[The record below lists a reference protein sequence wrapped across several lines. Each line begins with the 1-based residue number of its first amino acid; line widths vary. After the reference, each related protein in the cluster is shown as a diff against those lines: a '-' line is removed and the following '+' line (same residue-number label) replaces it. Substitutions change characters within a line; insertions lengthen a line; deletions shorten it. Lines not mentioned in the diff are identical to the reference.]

1 MAAAPSSANLTKRSQ
16 RVEFASLS
24 YKLNA
29 ELDNDWIPLES
40 AYKVEGAKAKKFEIT
55 NNVCD
60 VLFNGGI
67 TICQQAEDYHP
78 RLPPAGT
85 PLEQDLVRWHVCF
98 KAGTYGNVVL
108 QE

>member
-1 MAAAPSSANLTKRSQ
+1 MAAPTGANLVKRSQ
-16 RVEFASLS
+16 RVDFASLS

-40 AYKVEGAKAKKFEIT
+40 AYKLEGAKAKKFEIT

-60 VLFNGGI
+60 VLFDGGI
-67 TICQQAEDYHP
+67 TICQQAEDYDPH
-78 RLPPAGT
+78 LPPAGT
-85 PLEQDLVRWHVCF
+85 PLHQDLVRWQARF